1 MKQGHCVQAS
11 LIVRGYKMQDRPTKN
26 LQDVIAEVRQT
37 LINEY
42 GYSEEKFAA
51 LRQRVD
57 STGHDFPEG
66 VPWLKNTVVH
76 FDYQVQRDI
85 RYKNLIQI
93 IENFDPRL
101 ARISEACVV
110 SGEDQIKVYDG
121 QHTTVG
127 MGILGYKEVPVK
139 VVYTDDPSFPSYAFE
154 MLNETGI
161 AKLTPGDLHRNRLT
175 RFALG
180 NRELK
185 TVQARK
191 LQDAFD
197 FCEIDLCDKNTR
209 KSMGTQQRKTWFFS
223 HFKFAQ
229 KGIELDKTGQVL
241 RDILEA
247 IISNY
252 PDDEEVNQDLYIGLY
267 ELARLDEFNM
277 LPAGWMNDVLVKVA
291 KAYPRST
298 MFSSTGQA
306 SSLFK
311 NQCKIQVEH
320 ISPGR
325 AWSAPQM
332 MSNFLREVYELQGG
346 TLKLPTHGAGAHL
359 QISTNPSR
367 ELMVC

>member
-1 MKQGHCVQAS
+1 
-11 LIVRGYKMQDRPTKN
+11 MQNRPTKS
-26 LQDVIAEVRQT
+26 LREVINEARQT

-42 GYSEEKFAA
+42 GFTTERFAA
-51 LRQRVD
+51 LRKRVD
-57 STGHDFPEG
+57 ANGHDFAEG
-66 VPWLKNTVVH
+66 CNWISIDDLWI
-76 FDYQVQRDI
+76 DYQVQRDL
-85 RYKNLIQI
+85 RWKNLIQI

-110 SGEDQIKVYDG
+110 TGEMLKKIYDG
-121 QHTTVG
+121 QHTDVG
-127 MGILGYKEVPVK
+127 IGLLGFDNVPVK

-175 RFALG
+175 RFDLG
-180 NRELK
+180 NREQK

-191 LQDAFD
+191 MQDAFD
-197 FCEIDLCDKNTR
+197 FCEIDLCDKNSR
-209 KSMGTQQRKTWFFS
+209 KSMGKMQSKTWFFS

-229 KGIELDKTGQVL
+229 KGIELDKNGKVL

-247 IISNY
+247 IITNY
-252 PDDEEVNQDLYIGLY
+252 TEDEEVNQDLFIGLY
-267 ELARLDEFNM
+267 ELARLDEFNI
-277 LPAGWMNDVLVKVA
+277 LPDGWMQDVLNKVS
-291 KAYPRST
+291 KIYPRST

-311 NQCKIQVEH
+311 NQCKIQIEH

-325 AWSAPQM
+325 AWSAPSM
-332 MSNFLREVYELQGG
+332 MANFLREVYMMAGG
-346 TLKLPTHGAGAHL
+346 SLNLPTHGAGAQL
-359 QISTNPSR
+359 QISSNPSQ